1 MTGIRQTDA
10 SKTYLSAKKKQITT
24 HFTQLASQ
32 AGTNKRK
39 TE

>member
-10 SKTYLSAKKKQITT
+10 SKTYLSAKKQITT